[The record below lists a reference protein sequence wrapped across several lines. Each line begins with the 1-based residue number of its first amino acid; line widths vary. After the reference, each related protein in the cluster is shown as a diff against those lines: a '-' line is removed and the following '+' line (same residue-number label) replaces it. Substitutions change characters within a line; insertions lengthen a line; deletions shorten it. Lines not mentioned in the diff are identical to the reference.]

1 MSIRSLRRTSSGLTL
16 VDTLVAIAIA
26 LLLLAVSAPYL
37 GGMLRSAGVSTTA
50 HEFLSTLSY
59 ARSEA
64 INRNQRITVCK
75 SADGRE
81 CTTQGGWEQG
91 WIVFVDAGNQAQ
103 VAESEDILRMRGPL
117 RGETTL
123 TGNMPVRNYVS
134 YVSNGSTQ
142 YVSGAFQAGTL
153 TLCRQERGVK
163 FVLARAGRVRT
174 EKTTCQ

>member
-1 MSIRSLRRTSSGLTL
+1 MVAPIVRRQSSGLTFIEI
-16 VDTLVAIAIA
+16 LVAIVIA
-26 LLLLAVSAPYL
+26 LVLAAVSAPYL
-37 GGMLRSAGVSTTA
+37 TGMYRSAGVSTVA
-50 HEFLSTLSY
+50 HDYLSTLSF

-64 INRNQRITVCK
+64 IKRNQRVTVCK
-75 SADGRE
+75 SEDGQE

-91 WIVFVDAGNQAQ
+91 WIVFVDAQNQAQ
-103 VAESEDILRMRGPL
+103 VADPADILRVRGPL
-117 RGETTL
+117 RAGMTL

-134 YVSNGSTQ
+134 YVANGSTQ

-174 EKTTCQ
+174 EQTTCQ